1 MKLKGEKVL
10 RPVHPNAGIAADYRR
25 KLDAMIA
32 EMQRSYVYFLT
43 ARYRENEDRIKIAMD
58 GERNRWA
65 RYVDPVD
72 MRPLFRCDPT
82 TVSDP
87 LLALDTRPL
96 PPGEWIIAMDANPAR
111 ELAAELKRLG
121 RRWQKRFDE
130 AAPKVAR
137 WFSTA
142 ASVRSRRSLMKIL
155 KDAGIAV
162 DFTMTRGMRDVL
174 DATVQE
180 NVSLIRS
187 IAQKYHTEVEGMVMR
202 SVTAGRDQ
210 ASLVEDLEKRFAITR
225 RRAALI
231 ARDQNNKATAVFT
244 RVRQQEVGI
253 EEAIWL
259 HSHGGHEPRPTHL
272 ANSGKRYKVAEG
284 WFDPDP
290 KVRRHIWPGE
300 LINCRCV
307 PKSVVKGFS

>member
-1 MKLKGEKVL
+1 MKRKGEKVL

-25 KLDAMIA
+25 KLDALIA

-43 ARYRENEDRIKIAMD
+43 ARYRENEDRIKIA
-58 GERNRWA
+58 
-65 RYVDPVD
+65 
-72 MRPLFRCDPT
+72 T
-82 TVSDP
+82 
-87 LLALDTRPL
+87 
-96 PPGEWIIAMDANPAR
+96 DANPAR

-130 AAPKVAR
+130 AAPKLAR

-259 HSHGGHEPRPTHL
+259 HSHGGHEPRPTHV
-272 ANSGKRYKVAEG
+272 ANSGKQYKISEG
-284 WFDPDP
+284 WYDPAV
-290 KVRRHIWPGE
+290 KRYIWPGTE
-300 LINCRCV
+300 INCRCV
-307 PKSVVKGFS
+307 SKPIVKGFS